1 MVHPQLRVGVYAADR
16 SYMQLYISWMTV
28 NVSLSYSVS
37 GADHEH
43 LIMLVEPAQCTGTV
57 CDDYVVRMVGNYAY
71 SRAGSVEAVSE
82 RQLHYEPW
90 GLPSADVFVVT
101 SKSSAALDGDQ
112 YKARHLRHAITH
124 ATYTQGRS
132 GWVQGLPPTDG
143 PFVVVPLNQG
153 PIGLATT
160 SSVSVSDIQNV
171 LAKTK

>member
-43 LIMLVEPAQCTGTV
+43 LMMLVEPAQCTGTV

-101 SKSSAALDGDQ
+101 SKSSTDLDSDQ
-112 YKARHLRHAITH
+112 YKARTRTTRHHTPN
-124 ATYTQGRS
+124 TRYTTDTRS
-132 GWVQGLPPTDG
+132 RSEGMGGCRGCRPRTDR
-143 PFVVVPLNQG
+143 LWWCR
-153 PIGLATT
+153 
-160 SSVSVSDIQNV
+160 
-171 LAKTK
+171 

>member
-1 MVHPQLRVGVYAADR
+1 
-16 SYMQLYISWMTV
+16 MQLYISWMTV

-43 LIMLVEPAQCTGTV
+43 LMMLVEPAQCTGTV
-57 CDDYVVRMVGNYAY
+57 CDDYVVRMVGNYAW

-90 GLPSADVFVVT
+90 GLPSADLFVVT

-124 ATYTQGRS
+124 ATHNATNHIHTLKVGVGGCR
-132 GWVQGLPPTDG
+132 GCRPRTDR
-143 PFVVVPLNQG
+143 LWCCR
-153 PIGLATT
+153 
-160 SSVSVSDIQNV
+160 
-171 LAKTK
+171 